1 MASSSSSTLRTARS
15 TKTSVSTC
23 PDDDKELVPS
33 FGTLGL
39 GKDFG
44 FLRNQ
49 ERREEIATS
58 LGQRQRKVDIRRAV
72 APFFAGH
79 TSEYQDNIWAYENSS
94 HGGGAAQASNGNLY
108 LEALGGENI
117 SGDPFYGDPSASFSA
132 NEFLGNPRGF
142 HDPAA
147 SVYDLGVEVLNY
159 GVGPYGIDP
168 NMYASHEL
176 NAARSGNDGP
186 YLGTWYS
193 SSNNVASPSSYDDQS
208 SKQLLNKLYID
219 MLARDQYG
227 SQILQSPSQSNGT
240 MRTKITERVPKF
252 PQPMEDQ
259 HGHHLFQKHLDG
271 STETELELILKFI
284 SEAHQ
289 KPKEIPQSA
298 SMLTSSLS
306 TKFFELVIHRTG
318 RHVIKQC
325 FNLLGDE
332 PNKVLYDQAIRRCCE
347 IATDKVGCLSLNDC
361 IDCISTS
368 QRKDLLNK
376 IVEKADF
383 LSEDPSGNYV
393 VQHVLKLQ
401 NQELTD
407 KICSK
412 LRGQYT
418 DLSSKKGGS
427 HVVEKCIT
435 SSRKGMEYA
444 VEEFLENGR
453 TPSQLARDQYGNYVI
468 QRALK
473 STKVEDIENYIQ
485 LVSALL
491 QNSGL
496 ENHKYGKNASR
507 PGGALAAQPT
517 EIAFTFAW
525 LLTQRAA
532 WFVDLLTYVNDTSFN
547 QLEMDMTCTR
557 IGSIPP
563 RSQHRRLEFKA
574 VIMSLE
580 SNSTI
585 TFTAPAV

>member
-1 MASSSSSTLRTARS
+1 MASSSTSRS
-15 TKTSVSTC
+15 TKTSVSSC
-23 PDDDKELVPS
+23 PDDDKEFVLS
-33 FGTLGL
+33 FSALGL

-44 FLRNQ
+44 SLRNQ
-49 ERREEIATS
+49 EKREEIATN
-58 LGQRQRKVDIRRAV
+58 LGQCERKVDIRRAV

-79 TSEYQDNIWAYENSS
+79 TSEYQNNIWAYKNSS
-94 HGGGAAQASNGNLY
+94 DGGGAAQASNGNLY
-108 LEALGGENI
+108 RGALGGENM
-117 SGDPFYGDPSASFSA
+117 SADPFYAHPSASFSA
-132 NEFLGNPRGF
+132 NEFLGNPRVF

-147 SVYDLGVEVLNY
+147 SVYDLGLEDLND
-159 GVGPYGIDP
+159 GLGPYSIDS

-176 NAARSGNDGP
+176 NAARSGNNGP
-186 YLGTWYS
+186 YLGTGYS
-193 SSNNVASPSSYDDQS
+193 LSNNVASPSSYDDQS
-208 SKQLLNKLYID
+208 SKQLLNKLDID

-227 SQILQSPSQSNGT
+227 SQILQSLSQSNGT
-240 MRTKITERVPKF
+240 MRTEITVPNF
-252 PQPMEDQ
+252 PQLKEDQ
-259 HGHHLFQKHLDG
+259 HGHHLFQKHLEG
-271 STETELELILKFI
+271 STENELELIVNQIASLNQDKLLSLAIDNQGSNSFQRLIRHLKK
-284 SEAHQ
+284 S
-289 KPKEIPQSA
+289 PRVA
-298 SMLTSSLS
+298 SVLTSSLS
-306 TKFFELVIHRTG
+306 AKFFELVIHRTG

-407 KICSK
+407 KICRK

-435 SSRKGMEYA
+435 SSRKGMKYA

-473 STKVEDIENYIQ
+473 STKVEDRENYIQ

-496 ENHKYGKNASR
+496 ENHKYGKNSKEKGTRQTKVSANLEVQYLLSIR
-507 PGGALAAQPT
+507 LQGLAEP
-517 EIAFTFAW
+517 
-525 LLTQRAA
+525 LLPSPQR
-532 WFVDLLTYVNDTSFN
+532 
-547 QLEMDMTCTR
+547 
-557 IGSIPP
+557 
-563 RSQHRRLEFKA
+563 
-574 VIMSLE
+574 
-580 SNSTI
+580 
-585 TFTAPAV
+585 